1 MGSRAI
7 RITHRSTGS
16 LIAEGP
22 IGWGITPFDGA
33 FYIRRKYLKTTGFRP
48 NFIPGICPYK
58 FFYVWMDLKL
68 EDDRKVSSLGWLYWL
83 PNPLL
88 PFICFRVAVPSHH
101 PELNVEEIGEPA
113 VSTSR
118 SQPGWCNRL
127 AVSRVQRPGQQGYG
141 LRSMLR
147 LLRANLSK
155 SHPAVK
161 GK

>member
-1 MGSRAI
+1 MGPRTI

-113 VSTSR
+113 V
-118 SQPGWCNRL
+118 NRPHGRNQ
-127 AVSRVQRPGQQGYG
+127 S
-141 LRSMLR
+141 
-147 LLRANLSK
+147 
-155 SHPAVK
+155 PAT
-161 GK
+161 G